1 MSRVW
6 TRRSA
11 GKSAAGGF
19 ASGASPHARLGA
31 GLAARHCP
39 YALGLGHK
47 CGAVGEKKA
56 LSLPDVAAT
65 APAPQPHDVLEL
77 DEMWSF
83 VGHKGNVQ
91 WLWLALCR
99 RTRRI
104 LAYWLGG
111 RDEYAAGQFW
121 ASLPPAWQ
129 TLPVYTD
136 YWSAYPAVVPPTQ
149 HRPGGKG
156 EGETNHIERF
166 NGTLRQRLARF
177 TRKTLAF
184 SKSEEMHELAVK
196 LFVHHYN
203 LSRN

>member
-1 MSRVW
+1 MW
-6 TRRSA
+6 A
-11 GKSAAGGF
+11 GWRASESAASHF
-19 ASGASPHARLGA
+19 ASGASRDARLGA
-31 GLAARHCP
+31 RLATRHWPHAGRVGLE
-39 YALGLGHK
+39 

-56 LSLPDVAAT
+56 VSLPDVAAT
-65 APAPQPHDVLEL
+65 APAPRPDDVLEL

-83 VGHKGNVQ
+83 VSCKRNVQ

-104 LAYWLGG
+104 VAYWLGG

-129 TLPVYTD
+129 ALPTYTD
-136 YWSAYPAVVPPTQ
+136 YWSAYPLVVPPAQ

-156 EGETNHIERF
+156 DGQTNHIERF